1 MSKRSERREV
11 ERLARKLAYQTQRQH
26 QTQPQ
31 PPVEAPVSEPQIS
44 EAQVSEAQM
53 QANRANAQK
62 STGPSTPSGKAKSS
76 RNALKHGLTGQT
88 VLLPHEDP
96 ALYKSELQDLID
108 THHPATDDELRL
120 VQSIHD
126 CGWRI
131 ARVQQIE
138 IGILLKGDLEL
149 ADKYPDRPAQ
159 ERTYLIQ
166 AESYIKYEKQLRN
179 LGIQEARLRRIRDKD
194 HAELLRLQ
202 TLRQREEAA
211 RPAQAP
217 APAPAQAPA
226 KNGFEFSTPQP
237 SPDAP
242 LPQTADPV
250 PNQEEHT
257 SKETAGGF

>member
-1 MSKRSERREV
+1 MSKRSERREA

-31 PPVEAPVSEPQIS
+31 PPAEAASPQPEPAPVSE
-44 EAQVSEAQM
+44 AQL

-62 STGPSTPSGKAKSS
+62 STGPSTPAGKAKSAQ
-76 RNALKHGLTGQT
+76 NALKHGLTGQT

-96 ALYKSELQDLID
+96 ALYKSELQDLIEV
-108 THHPATDDELRL
+108 HQPATDDELRL

-211 RPAQAP
+211 RPAP
-217 APAPAQAPA
+217 APAPA
-226 KNGFEFSTPQP
+226 KNGFEFPTPPSTQP
-237 SPDAP
+237 APPAPDS
-242 LPQTADPV
+242 LM
-250 PNQEEHT
+250 QED
-257 SKETAGGF
+257 SQSSAANRAS